1 MAGLGIAVSSITY
14 AAISAYAS
22 IITDKD
28 KQVSWQSSLRCV
40 LTFFMFQGAIQG
52 TLMGIR
58 GLCNGL
64 GPAAFGLMWHLF
76 GINIHSE
83 YKLPGAVAANITG
96 AGEEV
101 FLGSNLT
108 QVTLGSEDM
117 VAKEV
122 IELDTSTREGMGYI
136 GTQMPGLPFLIISVC
151 VVLALGC
158 SVFLKPITIEETT
171 KTEEAAHEANSESQ
185 NSSSGVPLAK
195 EETEENNP

>member
-1 MAGLGIAVSSITY
+1 
-14 AAISAYAS
+14 
-22 IITDKD
+22 
-28 KQVSWQSSLRCV
+28 
-40 LTFFMFQGAIQG
+40 MFQGAIQG

-76 GINIHSE
+76 GINIHAE
-83 YKLPGAVAANITG
+83 YTLPGAGAANITG

-108 QVTLGSEDM
+108 QVTLGSEGM
-117 VAKEV
+117 VAEEV
-122 IELDTSTREGMGYI
+122 IELDPITREGYI
-136 GTQMPGLPFLIISVC
+136 VAQMPGLPFLIISVC
-151 VVLALGC
+151 VILALGC

-195 EETEENNP
+195 EEEEEENTP